1 MAVAQIAEYI
11 RPWLEGLNRG
21 DVSAAEETFAPD
33 CVVHITGSPEP
44 LRGPAA
50 FAQFVGGMIAAF
62 PDVHFSVEDQVESG
76 DMAVVRWRADGTH
89 TRPLGNIPPTGK
101 RARVDGIAMDRLAG
115 GKVVERWEQ
124 WDQTAMLRQLG
135 LM

>member
-1 MAVAQIAEYI
+1 MAVAQVAGYL
-11 RPWLEGLNRG
+11 RNWLDALNRG

-33 CVVHITGSPEP
+33 CVIHITGSAEP

-50 FAQFVGGMIAAF
+50 FAQFVGGMIAGF
-62 PDVHFSVEDQVESG
+62 PDVRFELEDQLESG
-76 DMAVVRWRADGTH
+76 DVVAYRWSATGTH
-89 TRPLGNIPPTGK
+89 TGPLGNVPPTGK
-101 RARVDGIAMDRLAG
+101 RVRVDGMAFDRLAG